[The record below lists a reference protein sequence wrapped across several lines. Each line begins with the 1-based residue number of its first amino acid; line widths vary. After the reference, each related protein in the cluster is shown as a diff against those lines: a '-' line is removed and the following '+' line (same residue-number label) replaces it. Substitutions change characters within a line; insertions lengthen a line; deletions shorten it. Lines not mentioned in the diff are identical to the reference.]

1 MAVAIEPDVIVY
13 KITFHTLAGQ
23 VLPWS
28 QFWWHGG
35 HFRSMKSTSLTHVL
49 STSPQA
55 GPVSGV
61 SDVSSGFIKYLKTN
75 QAITSTLNA
84 NIE

>member
-13 KITFHTLAGQ
+13 KITLHTLAGQ
-23 VLPWS
+23 VLPWL

-35 HFRSMKSTSLTHVL
+35 HFRSIKSYSLTHVL
-49 STSPQA
+49 STSPQD

-61 SDVSSGFIKYLKTN
+61 SSSSFSLPKYFHIA
-75 QAITSTLNA
+75 QAITSALNA
-84 NIE
+84 NIK